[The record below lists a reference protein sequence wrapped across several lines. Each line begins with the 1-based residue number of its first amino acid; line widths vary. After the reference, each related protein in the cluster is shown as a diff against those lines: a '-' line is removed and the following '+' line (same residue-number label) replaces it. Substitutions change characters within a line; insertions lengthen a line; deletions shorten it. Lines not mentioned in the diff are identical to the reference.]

1 MTLLNSALS
10 RIFLVGF
17 VIFFSGV
24 TIWNSQ
30 LNHDTSWFLIATR
43 WWIDG
48 IPIYAQILELNPPLS
63 FYIIAPPV
71 IVAKVLGADP
81 TLITKLYV
89 FLLATVSIA
98 WGHRLMQADGRLT
111 PSQLTIMTTAVAI
124 GFVIVPLGSIAQREH
139 LMLLFAWPY
148 VASMLVSDEV
158 TTRKEKVLIGIFA
171 TFGLALKP
179 VFLAI
184 PLALTLMRMI
194 SMRKFSPA
202 LSSQNVTI
210 LGFCGVYVIL
220 AFLIH
225 PAYFTEVIPKTLL
238 VYSAYESDITVVFA
252 KSRNLFILFIAIFL
266 GIYMTPKTRLSSIVY
281 GCAAVAL
288 AAFLF
293 YNFQSKGWAYH
304 MMPFRVLLWIFAT
317 VAVIALYS
325 EARQK
330 ITGVVL
336 GLLTVIMILVPALL
350 RGPYKMR
357 FSHGFEPFFQCEA
370 GDRTF
375 QVFGSNVSAS
385 YPMGNR
391 AGALP
396 AVRAPTLWLV
406 PGVIH
411 RMTQDIEVAER
422 TKLTNILD
430 EYSEGI
436 IDDLLRV
443 KPQLLIFDDREKKS
457 YFHGAPFAYIAHF
470 EKYERFRKYWSDYTY
485 VDRFSNFEVYR
496 REGC

>member
-48 IPIYAQILELNPPLS
+48 IPIYAHILELNPPLS

-71 IVAKVLGADP
+71 IAAKVLGADP
-81 TLITKLYV
+81 TLMTKLYV
-89 FLLATVSIA
+89 FLLAAVSIA
-98 WGHRLMQADGRLT
+98 WGHRLIQADGRLT
-111 PSQLTIMTTAVAI
+111 PSQLTMMTTAVAI
-124 GFVIVPLGSIAQREH
+124 GLVIVPLGAIAQREH

-148 VASMLVSDEV
+148 VASMLGSDDV

-194 SMRKFSPA
+194 PMRKFSPA
-202 LSSQNVTI
+202 YSPQNVTI
-210 LGFCGVYVIL
+210 LGLCGVYVIL
-220 AFLIH
+220 AFLLH
-225 PAYFTEVIPKTLL
+225 PAYFTQVIPKTLL
-238 VYSAYESDITVVFA
+238 VYGAYESDISVVFA
-252 KSRNLFILFIAIFL
+252 KSRNLFILFIVIFL
-266 GIYMTPKTRLSSIVY
+266 GMYMTPKTRLSSIVY
-281 GCAAVAL
+281 GCASLTLVT
-288 AAFLF
+288 FLF

-304 MMPFRVLLWIFAT
+304 MLPFRFFLWLFTT
-317 VAVIALYS
+317 VAVMALYS
-325 EARQK
+325 EAKQK
-330 ITGVVL
+330 ISGVAFGLFAVL
-336 GLLTVIMILVPALL
+336 MIIAPALL
-350 RGPYKMR
+350 RGPYTIP
-357 FSHGFEPFFQCEA
+357 FTNGFTPFFQCEA
-370 GDRTF
+370 GNRTF
-375 QVFGSNVSAS
+375 QVLGSNVPIS
-385 YPMGNR
+385 YPMANVN
-391 AGALP
+391 GALP
-396 AVRAPTLWLV
+396 AVRAPTLWLF
-406 PGVIH
+406 PGIVH
-411 RMTQDIEVAER
+411 RMIEDIEATER
-422 TKLTNILD
+422 TKLIKVLD

-443 KPQLLIFDDREKKS
+443 KPQLLIVDDHTSKS
-457 YFHGAPFAYIAHF
+457 HFHGAPFDYLEHF
-470 EKYERFRKYWSDYTY
+470 SNYERFKDYWSEYKY
-485 VDRFSNFEVYR
+485 VDRFKDFEVYR